1 MTLLFFYI
9 IPRDLCT
16 VFNYYG
22 AGHLMLQV
30 STITFLLHAIFHQ
43 YSHFIISIIF
53 CRETGSRFPRH
64 QTSCN
69 AYFLAL
75 SSVSFLTDH
84 SQYLISQIKKQHAH
98 DEVHYTSLCT
108 SLLIY
113 HSNDLILY
121 CRLYFDILQF
131 ICCINRRIMS

>member
-69 AYFLAL
+69 AYFFSAFLCFLLNWSQSILNIPNKKTARTRW
-75 SSVSFLTDH
+75 SSLYFTMH
-84 SQYLISQIKKQHAH
+84 M
-98 DEVHYTSLCT
+98 
-108 SLLIY
+108 LLIY